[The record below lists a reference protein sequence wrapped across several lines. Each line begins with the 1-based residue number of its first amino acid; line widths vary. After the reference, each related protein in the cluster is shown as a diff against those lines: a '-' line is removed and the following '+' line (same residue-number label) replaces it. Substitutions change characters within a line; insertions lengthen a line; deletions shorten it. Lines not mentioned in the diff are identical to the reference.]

1 VNARVFRRVDRGV
14 RSHQRDRVP
23 ANAVLDS
30 EDALRAAYRTHGAE
44 LYRFALRALN
54 DDGLAEEAVQE
65 TFLKAWRA
73 ADRFDPH
80 LASLRTWLFAI
91 ARNVVTDLVRRRR
104 ARPQPVPLSEAPTT
118 TEDGTEALLR
128 AFQVEEALRR
138 LSPDHRTAIV
148 EAYYKGRPNAEVA
161 EDLGIPAGTLR
172 SRTFYGLRALR
183 LALEEMGWT
192 P

>member
-1 VNARVFRRVDRGV
+1 MRSIRRVDRHV
-14 RSHQRDRVP
+14 RNRQRERVP
-23 ANAVLDS
+23 SQAVLDS
-30 EDALRAAYRTHGAE
+30 EDDLRAAYRNHGGE
-44 LYRFALRALN
+44 LYRFARRALG
-54 DDGLAEEAVQE
+54 DEGLAEEAVQE
-65 TFLKAWRA
+65 TFLRAWRA

-91 ARNVVTDLVRRRR
+91 ARNVVTDLIRRRR
-104 ARPQPVPLSEAPTT
+104 ARPQPVPLSEAPSV

-148 EAYYKGRPNAEVA
+148 ESYYKGRPNAEVA
-161 EDLGIPAGTLR
+161 QELGIPAGTLR

-183 LALEEMGWT
+183 LVLEEMGWT